1 MLGIGEVK
9 ADRKTSF
16 FEKKEAKKL
25 RSSVP
30 VPLKPPVAQINKS
43 FLLLFYKKEVLPSV
57 DWLSL

>member
-1 MLGIGEVK
+1 MLDIGEVK

-30 VPLKPPVAQINKS
+30 VTLKPPVAQINKS
-43 FLLLFYKKEVLPSV
+43 FLLLFYKKEVLLSV
-57 DWLSL
+57 DWLAL